1 MIICILVIDYNWLKM
16 DRLTLKELLA
26 NFDKFLEI
34 FRNASHSPF
43 LNAYIDTP
51 NQPGEQLYCSMEL
64 RRRQARG
71 LPPVYLD
78 PEPGFIAKIVL
89 CPDNYDRNFRNKTY
103 TYLITSDGGIS
114 FKATFV
120 FYGQPKMK
128 WAKLISKWL
137 DNLPSASYTRHI
149 TRFNIYKDDL
159 IETVYSPEWI
169 SRLKANIED
178 RSQIEYLH
186 HF

>member
-1 MIICILVIDYNWLKM
+1 M
-16 DRLTLKELLA
+16 DRFTLKELLE
-26 NFDKFLEI
+26 NFDKFLKI
-34 FRNASHSPF
+34 FHNTSHSPF
-43 LNAYIDTP
+43 ETADIYRPT
-51 NQPGEQLYCSMEL
+51 QPGELMHSGLEL
-64 RRRQARG
+64 RRRQTLGR
-71 LPPVYLD
+71 PPIYLD
-78 PEPGFIAKIVL
+78 PEPGFVAKIVL
-89 CPDNYDRNFRNKTY
+89 CPPNNDRFDYNRFDYDRDLRNKTY
-103 TYLITSDGGIS
+103 TYLITSEGGIS
-114 FKATFV
+114 FKAKFV
-120 FYGQPKMK
+120 FYSQPKMK

-137 DNLPSASYTRHI
+137 DNLPSASYMRHI

>member
-1 MIICILVIDYNWLKM
+1 
-16 DRLTLKELLA
+16 
-26 NFDKFLEI
+26 
-34 FRNASHSPF
+34 
-43 LNAYIDTP
+43 
-51 NQPGEQLYCSMEL
+51 MEL
-64 RRRQARG
+64 RRRQARV

-89 CPDNYDRNFRNKTY
+89 CPPNSASKYYDPDSRDKNY

-114 FKATFV
+114 FKAKFV
-120 FYGQPKMK
+120 YYFQPKMK
-128 WAKLISKWL
+128 WTKLISKWL